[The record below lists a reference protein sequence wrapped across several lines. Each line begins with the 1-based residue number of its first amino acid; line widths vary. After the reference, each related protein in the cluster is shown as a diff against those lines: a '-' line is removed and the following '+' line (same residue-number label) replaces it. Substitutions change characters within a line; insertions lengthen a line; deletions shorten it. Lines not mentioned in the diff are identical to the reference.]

1 LIPGGAPRTFFRRKK
16 EFEVRNRRDHL
27 RLVLGLIWIG
37 LISIAPVG
45 AHHSFAPYETTLQIK
60 LTGVVTEYR
69 WGNPHVYFEV
79 DAPDASSGQTRHWL
93 IECASTSILNRAG
106 WKFNMLKPGDTV
118 TLIVSPLRNGEP
130 AALLKQITLADGR
143 KFTNGAA
150 AGRATIQ

>member
-1 LIPGGAPRTFFRRKK
+1 M
-16 EFEVRNRRDHL
+16 RNRRDRL
-27 RLVLGLIWIG
+27 RLVLGLISFG

-45 AHHSFAPYETTLQIK
+45 AHHSFAPYETTVQVK
-60 LTGVVTEYR
+60 LTGVVSEYR
-69 WGNPHVYFEV
+69 WGNPHVYFEI

-118 TLIVSPLRNGEP
+118 IVIVSPLRNGDP

-143 KFTNGAA
+143 TFTNGAA
-150 AGRATIQ
+150 AGRANIQ